1 MNRFDKPYRIAPSF
15 DLRKNIE
22 MFHLASKLDTHEML
36 QHSLVNQI
44 PFDISDEE
52 GNTLIHI
59 VINVDSRKAS
69 AHSKLGVIKFLIN
82 NGANPDKPNK
92 YNQTPLHLA
101 CHYQYDLIVEYLL
114 SIDVNPN
121 FKDNMGLTPFHY
133 LLTGDIKTI
142 ENTGEILNFIPPAKK
157 LDVGKADKII
167 KIKKK
172 IYDLLITQLI
182 KDEFPIF
189 KTFSNTIANILN
201 NDVEFVNQRIE
212 LEQKIAKLALDT
224 AAPNYL
230 QEIKNT
236 VDIALKALSKK
247 IEKLFNN
254 FPEQGELQIHFT
266 EKTSWSHPT
275 NTQPLSLIKNGNIKK
290 QIKSEIKQASNNIIS
305 TNANFKQF
313 NYNITSYEEDGLNE
327 IMGLYF
333 NAIPNKFV
341 KPAGTNEYYYSGDFD
356 NEDYKTIENINNN
369 IRHSNA
375 FDDASSII
383 DFVNLKY
390 AGGPRN
396 ITISNPPSVR
406 ANVAQLSL
414 LPSDK
419 KIFQILAKGYLTQPN
434 IDAITDTSVN
444 PLGLDFFSF
453 DQARLKANYQKDI
466 NALLIPIEMRFPVL
480 YYLIFSFVAIKEP
493 ERFEELLTNSYLNPQ
508 NSFLR
513 NHDIVI
519 KWFNKFMNGEGVASF
534 IYGMRCDLACAT
546 DPDPS
551 NLNGQIPFDFA
562 ILVSAIANNRTN
574 LVQSI
579 YNSYKPHLVSD
590 ICDFAG
596 PTNETKIAS
605 ITMLLLNEKCGSVYF
620 NNLNKDPDTLSSIA
634 TAGVD
639 TNVILIGKLVY
650 RYFQNPGGFAP
661 SGSSEEDKLYKL
673 YAKPGK
679 KPIYNLVNIIMDFY
693 EIMVNKPLRQ
703 TMVDFIYLLISFD
716 QSNVKNI
723 DDFKQMSTINIV
735 MPALSMDFDK
745 NQIPSHYGLEN
756 VFIDSKI
763 FTQPVGIVQNHFT
776 IAHMFGLYFEG
787 MCNPHQNYSL
797 DEPFS
802 VESADKKGKIISKQ
816 FYVTNG
822 GNDHSFGTTTP
833 DSLDDDAM
841 PIAFGNIIDGANP
854 IPPTQRFRYYNV
866 DGRNIVNPSVHSY
879 FVLVVKRIQLYQQKI
894 SALLK
899 LVESNIDE
907 LVNGKTTNLESL
919 ITLIYPKIV
928 SYCKI
933 INSYIESYE
942 RINQDYGT
950 SGFWKN
956 SELRKKFM
964 SPENYPYTDLAK
976 NINTINSNFYI
987 YYYVFAPDKLVK
999 LSKFNYY
1006 QIPINSP
1013 DKYLFYK
1020 GTTNDNV
1027 YSSVE
1032 SGSTILDILT
1042 DTKNDTS
1049 SLSSGFVSQF
1059 SIGNYL
1065 SFFNEYK
1072 ANIFNTTS
1080 TTKKADFVFNKE
1092 KKLPPALFNN
1102 LEQFYKFC
1110 LIQLVIKTIEQI
1122 DANKGTSVSIK
1133 DLYDKLIELVKSTG
1147 IKVDDYEITSYH
1159 IVSKIVQEIIR
1170 EQFKIYVNNEVSSA
1184 FNRNIVNL
1192 KTNTTLPNIPEGT
1205 IGTRKEM
1212 TISLDKTDVDF
1223 SKTTNVKEVKNLYN
1237 LLVQP
1242 EKSNVFILYPNDL
1255 TNTNKLKLKTGLNI
1269 NTKIIDLLL
1278 EKSGSPY
1285 HTNLDGQTPIYNLIK
1300 NYNYNPVI
1308 TLKTLG
1314 IDFRIFEG
1322 ELPMSFLLKEFNND
1336 IEKII
1341 RKIPLDIT
1349 NGELLSN
1356 FDNYLYNDVKT
1367 LITSNDVYGN
1377 NILGYLPLSFNIST
1391 YIVLQYLLES
1401 LINTD
1406 SEYTLDD
1413 LTYFL
1418 SVIDINIGNLSK
1430 NYLEEKLSSF
1440 KIPADFNIFIARE
1453 FIIEKQSLLKQLVQN
1468 KKSMDENIK
1477 KLKLNSSSKEL
1488 ATKIEKSSKYEKID
1502 KDINKLKL
1510 DIMSLGKLISGRT
1523 NFNATTRMTSEYK
1536 IINRYKYMSKTKS
1549 IHNGIIMESWKQ
1561 LLNENYTKNNYN
1573 IGLVQLL
1580 VKEKELVGNLNLANL
1595 EILRKLEKPLGKIA
1609 EIGESY
1615 FANHKFTESNKVA
1628 HFVRDMLEYLTE
1640 ISICTGLELVIRRI
1654 LHTYFSNT
1662 LSDETQANIN
1672 DRIEFILES
1681 TSYGMNQSLLDIL
1694 KNEIAPELAKNASE
1708 IFTDKSDEQGHL
1720 VRPPRDILISFFQ
1733 NLENSPIKL
1742 PPEIIT
1748 IFIKDVVSY
1757 FDTFTSRAI
1766 MLWQVNAENI
1776 FKYFINN
1783 YRCVKTI
1790 LSL

>member
-1 MNRFDKPYRIAPSF
+1 MFD
-15 DLRKNIE
+15 
-22 MFHLASKLDTHEML
+22 LASKLDTHEML

-69 AHSKLGVIKFLIN
+69 AHSKLGVIKFLVN

-157 LDVGKADKII
+157 LDVKKADKII
-167 KIKKK
+167 EIKRK
-172 IYDLLITQLI
+172 IYDLLIARLI
-182 KDEFPIF
+182 KDQFPIF
-189 KTFSNTIANILN
+189 KTFSNTITNILD
-201 NDVEFVNQRIE
+201 NDAEFINQRIE

-236 VDIALKALSKK
+236 VDISLKALSKK

-290 QIKSEIKQASNNIIS
+290 QIKNEIKLASNNIMGA
-305 TNANFKQF
+305 NLNFKQF

-327 IMGLYF
+327 IMGFYYKS
-333 NAIPNKFV
+333 ITNKFV
-341 KPAGTNEYYYSGDFD
+341 KPAGTNEYLYRGDFD
-356 NEDYKTIENINNN
+356 NEDYRTIENINNT

-390 AGGPRN
+390 AGGPRD
-396 ITISNPPSVR
+396 ITINIPPSVM
-406 ANVAQLSL
+406 ANVGQLLTLS
-414 LPSDK
+414 PDK
-419 KIFQILAKGYLTQPN
+419 KIFQILASGYLSQAN
-434 IDAITDTSVN
+434 IDAITKTSTN
-444 PLGLDFFSF
+444 PSGLDFFSLDASKYNTYYHPDLGPINTGF
-453 DQARLKANYQKDI
+453 QK
-466 NALLIPIEMRFPVL
+466 MC
-480 YYLIFSFVAIKEP
+480 YLIFSFVAIKEP
-493 ERFEELLTNSYLNPQ
+493 DRFEELLSIPFINLPNTRFGNN
-508 NSFLR
+508 
-513 NHDIVI
+513 DMVI

-534 IYGMRCDLACAT
+534 IYGMGCDLACYTSA
-546 DPDPS
+546 S
-551 NLNGQIPFDFA
+551 NLDGQIPFEFA

-574 LVQSI
+574 LDQSI

-605 ITMLLLNEKCGSVYF
+605 ITMLLLNEKCNSVYF
-620 NNLNKDPDTLSSIA
+620 SNLDNNPDTLSGIA
-634 TAGVD
+634 AANVD

-650 RYFQNPGGFAP
+650 RYFQNPSTFNP
-661 SGSSEEDKLYKL
+661 SSTSEEDKLYKQ
-673 YAKPGK
+673 YVKPGK
-679 KPIYNLVNIIMDFY
+679 KPIYNLVNIIMDMY
-693 EIMVNKPLRQ
+693 DLMVNKPLRQ
-703 TMVDFIYLLISFD
+703 TIVDFIYLLISYD
-716 QSNVKNI
+716 QSTGKNI
-723 DDFKQMSTINIV
+723 DDFKQMSTNNIAV
-735 MPALSMDFDK
+735 PASSMSLDK

-756 VFIDSKI
+756 VVIDSKI
-763 FTQPVGIVQNHFT
+763 FTQPPQIVQNHFK
-776 IAHMFGLYFEG
+776 IAHLFGLYFEG

-802 VESADKKGKIISKQ
+802 VDSADKKGKITSNQ
-816 FYVTNG
+816 FYITNG
-822 GNDHSFGTTTP
+822 GDHSFNASNP
-833 DSLDDDAM
+833 FSLDDDAM
-841 PIAFGNIIDGANP
+841 PLAFGNIIDAGNP
-854 IPPTQRFRYYNV
+854 IPNLQRFRYYNV
-866 DGRNIVNPSVHSY
+866 DGRKIVNPSIHSY
-879 FVLVVKRIQLYQQKI
+879 FVLVVKRIQLYQKKI
-894 SALLK
+894 SVLLTI
-899 LVESNIDE
+899 VESQIGE
-907 LVNGKTTNLESL
+907 LVGGKTTSLESL
-919 ITLIYPKIV
+919 ITSVYPKIV

-950 SGFWKN
+950 NNFWKN
-956 SELRKKFM
+956 SELRKKFT
-964 SPENYPYTDLAK
+964 SPDNYPYTDLAK

-1013 DKYLFYK
+1013 DKYLFYA
-1020 GTTNDNV
+1020 GSTDDNV
-1027 YSSVE
+1027 FETSDKTKPSR
-1032 SGSTILDILT
+1032 ILDTLT
-1042 DTKNDTS
+1042 NISTHTS

-1072 ANIFNTTS
+1072 ANIFNTVS
-1080 TTKKADFVFNKE
+1080 TTNSADFVLNKE
-1092 KKLPPALFNN
+1092 NKLPPALFNN

-1110 LIQLVIKTIEQI
+1110 LIQLVIKTIEEI
-1122 DANKGTSVSIK
+1122 DANKSTAVSIK
-1133 DLYDKLIELVKSTG
+1133 DLYDKLIALTKSTG
-1147 IKVDDYEITSYH
+1147 VRVNEYEISSYH
-1159 IVSKIVQEIIR
+1159 IVSKIVQEIVR
-1170 EQFKIYVNNEVSSA
+1170 EQFKIYVNNEVSNA
-1184 FNRNIVNL
+1184 FNRDIVKIPL
-1192 KTNTTLPNIPEGT
+1192 GSIPEGT
-1205 IGTRKEM
+1205 IATKKEM
-1212 TISLDKTDVDF
+1212 TISLDKSDVDF
-1223 SKTTNVKEVKNLYN
+1223 SKITNVKQVKNLYN

-1242 EKSNVFILYPNDL
+1242 EKSNMFVLYPNDL
-1255 TNTNKLKLKTGLNI
+1255 TNISKLKLKTGLNI

-1300 NYNYNPVI
+1300 NYNYDPVK

-1322 ELPMSFLLKEFNND
+1322 ELPMGFLLKEFNND

-1341 RKIPLDIT
+1341 RKLPLNIT

-1406 SEYTLDD
+1406 NEYTLDD

-1418 SVIDINIGNLSK
+1418 SVIDVKIDDVNK
-1430 NYLEEKLSSF
+1430 NYLEEKLGSF
-1440 KIPADFNIFIARE
+1440 KIPDDFNVFIARE
-1453 FIIEKQSLLKQLVQN
+1453 FFIEKQAQLN
-1468 KKSMDENIK
+1468 KLGLEKKAMDENIG
-1477 KLKLNSSSKEL
+1477 KLKLTSPEL
-1488 ATKIEKSSKYEKID
+1488 ATKIKKSSKYEKVD
-1502 KDINKLKL
+1502 NDIKKLNSDITALKTLFIGQTKL
-1510 DIMSLGKLISGRT
+1510 DAPIRT
-1523 NFNATTRMTSEYK
+1523 STEYK
-1536 IINRYKYMSKTKS
+1536 IINRYKDITKS
-1549 IHNGIIMESWKQ
+1549 KSLHNGIIMQSWKH
-1561 LLNENYTKNNYN
+1561 LFKKNYTKDNYN
-1573 IGLVQLL
+1573 LGLVQLL

-1615 FANHKFTESNKVA
+1615 FANHKFTETNKVA

-1672 DRIEFILES
+1672 NRIEFILES
-1681 TSYGMNQSLLDIL
+1681 ESYGMNQSLLDIL
-1694 KNEIAPELAKNASE
+1694 TNEIAPELAKNASE